1 MAKRLF
7 IALLIFGSFQCFT
20 LQSLAGSAESKPRYF
35 QNKLSAESKE
45 SIDLAVRELSG
56 WAALDVELHREVMGA
71 AIASEAMFIEDFG
84 IAAKFGR
91 PPRFLLVDSRLRLN
105 PDQTGKLQTHQD
117 GFAVQ
122 LEVNGKPF
130 ALFFAGFEKDEVSS
144 HIKKFQATYPN
155 AASAGAANTNV
166 RSSRMPASEVM
177 SAASGSSTN
186 PATTSGQTG
195 YYGASLWR
203 VFKGCG
209 QSLVNTANTVILY
222 PVYALNSAKVSLVG
236 GKKIDSAEYARDAY
250 AAVFKNQKRNYKSAF
265 SQSWDDF
272 WANEARAAKSAIQTV
287 ANFEEVI
294 AKGVQQYSE
303 LSAEEKQVVNC
314 TLAAGG
320 GSGFA
325 VKAVANVAL
334 RTTAATAGQI
344 QSASAVAK
352 VEPLIQTPAVQ
363 AARARALERSRT
375 QSGFQTSTSQAPAIK
390 GLEVRELYGDPNAF
404 DVPAADMMKIYGEF
418 DPRKVVKAKEVPIP
432 PAVAKTGKRYRAHLD
447 VGDGH
452 KMPVEFEIVSSPT
465 PRGFVT
471 IRFENPLHRGVT
483 TERSM
488 RQSEIELSP
497 GFKEL
502 AD

>member
-1 MAKRLF
+1 MAKRLV
-7 IALLIFGSFQCFT
+7 IALLLFGSLHCFT
-20 LQSLAGSAESKPRYF
+20 LQSSAGSLESKQRYF
-35 QNKLSAESKE
+35 QNNLSSESKE
-45 SIDLAVRELSG
+45 AIDLAVRELSG
-56 WAALDVELHREVMGA
+56 WAALDVKVERETLGES
-71 AIASEAMFIEDFG
+71 IASETMFIEDFG
-84 IAAKFGR
+84 VAAKVLR

-105 PDQTGKLQTHQD
+105 PEQTGKLQTHQE
-117 GFAVQ
+117 GFGVQ
-122 LEVNGKPF
+122 LEVRGKPF
-130 ALFFAGFEKDEVSS
+130 ALFFAGFEKKEVSS
-144 HIKKFQATYPN
+144 LIKRFQATYSI
-155 AASAGAANTNV
+155 ATKEV
-166 RSSRMPASEVM
+166 RFSRMPASEVM
-177 SAASGSSTN
+177 SAASGSSKN
-186 PATTSGQTG
+186 AGSSRSPAGS
-195 YYGASLWR
+195 YGASLWR

-250 AAVFKNQKRNYKSAF
+250 AAVFKNEKRTYKSAF

-303 LSAEEKQVVNC
+303 LSSEEKQVVNC
-314 TLAAGG
+314 SLAAGA

-334 RTTAATAGQI
+334 RTTAAATTQT
-344 QSASAVAK
+344 QVASVAVSK

-363 AARARALERSRT
+363 AARARALERSGS
-375 QSGFQTSTSQAPAIK
+375 QSGFRASPPQAPAIK
-390 GLEVRELYGDPNAF
+390 GLEVRELYADPNAF
-404 DVPAADMMKIYGEF
+404 DVPAADIMKIYGEF
-418 DPRKVVKAKEVPIP
+418 DPRKVIKAKDVPTP
-432 PAVAKTGKRYRAHLD
+432 PVVAKTGKRYRAHLD

-452 KMPVEFEIVSSPT
+452 KMPVEFEIVSPPT

-471 IRFENPLHRGVT
+471 IRFENPLHRGLT

-497 GFKEL
+497 GFREL
-502 AD
+502 EN

>member
-1 MAKRLF
+1 MAKRLVTS
-7 IALLIFGSFQCFT
+7 LLLFGSLHFFT
-20 LQSLAGSAESKPRYF
+20 LQSSAGSLESRQKYF
-35 QNKLSAESKE
+35 QNNLSSESKE
-45 SIDLAVRELSG
+45 AIDLAVRELSG
-56 WAALDVELHREVMGA
+56 WAALDIKVERETLGES
-71 AIASEAMFIEDFG
+71 IASETMFIEDFG
-84 IAAKFGR
+84 VAAKVRR

-105 PDQTGKLQTHQD
+105 PEQTGKLQSHQE
-117 GFAVQ
+117 GFGVQ
-122 LEVNGKPF
+122 LEVRGKPF
-130 ALFFAGFEKDEVSS
+130 ALFFAGFEKEEVSS
-144 HIKKFQATYPN
+144 LIKRFQATYSI
-155 AASAGAANTNV
+155 AASAGA
-166 RSSRMPASEVM
+166 SRMPASEVM
-177 SAASGSSTN
+177 SAASGASTN
-186 PATTSGQTG
+186 AASSSSPAGS
-195 YYGASLWR
+195 YGASLWR

-250 AAVFKNQKRNYKSAF
+250 AAVFKNEKRTYKSAF

-272 WANEARAAKSAIQTV
+272 WANEVRAAKSAIQTV

-303 LSAEEKQVVNC
+303 LSSEEKQVVNC
-314 TLAAGG
+314 SLAAGA

-334 RTTAATAGQI
+334 RTTAAATTQT
-344 QSASAVAK
+344 QVASVAASK
-352 VEPLIQTPAVQ
+352 VEPLIQAPAVQ
-363 AARARALERSRT
+363 AAKARALERGRT
-375 QSGFQTSTSQAPAIK
+375 QSGVNASAPQAPAIK
-390 GLEVRELYGDPNAF
+390 GLEVREFYADPNAF
-404 DVPAADMMKIYGEF
+404 DVPAADLMKIYGEF

-452 KMPVEFEIVSSPT
+452 KMPVEFEIVSPPT

-471 IRFENPLHRGVT
+471 IRFENPLHRGLT

-502 AD
+502 ED